1 MITSTDIVVTL
12 SDLVY
17 GGDALGRLEDGRAVF
32 VPFAL
37 PGEKVRIKILE
48 EKPRHVLAELEEVLV
63 PSELRIAPRCRHF
76 GVCGGCHYQHMSYES
91 QRTFKTKI
99 LVDQLLRIGKL
110 ENVPILPMN
119 PSTNEWMYRNYVQ
132 FHLSSEGKLG
142 YSKARSNEIVP
153 IVECYLPQP
162 PLDGLWPLLE
172 FEPGSG
178 VERVGLRLGDEDD
191 LQIMLESKSGTMPD
205 FMVEILGASVT
216 HLMDTSRIVLAG
228 SEYTWIKVKGRL
240 FKVSAGTFF
249 QVNSNVAEKLVD
261 AVLAELP
268 SEKELT
274 ILEVYSGA
282 GLFSAFLAEKAEKLV
297 AIESSGYAWDDFSFN
312 LDEFDNVELY
322 EAPAE
327 VVIPLLDIKP
337 DIVLADPPRSGL
349 LRPVLQGILKMR
361 PPCILYIS
369 CDPATLARDARY
381 LIEGGYELR
390 AVRPFD
396 MFPQTYHIESFS
408 VWMRTA

>member
-1 MITSTDIVVTL
+1 MNTSTDIVVTL

-17 GGDALGRLEDGRAVF
+17 GGDAFGRLSDGRAVF

-37 PGEKVRIKILE
+37 PGEIVRIKILE
-48 EKPRHVLAELEEVLV
+48 EKPRHVLAGLEEVLV

-76 GVCGGCHYQHMSYES
+76 GICGGCHYQHMPYES
-91 QRTFKTKI
+91 QLVVKTKI

-110 ENVPILPMN
+110 ENVPILPAN
-119 PSTNEWMYRNYVQ
+119 PSTKAWMYRNYIQ
-132 FHLSSEGKLG
+132 FHISPEGKLG

-153 IVECYLPQP
+153 IVECFLPQP

-172 FEPGSG
+172 FEPGTG
-178 VERVGLRLGDEDD
+178 VERVGLRLGEEDD
-191 LQIMLESKSGTMPD
+191 FQITLESKSRTMPD
-205 FMVEILGASVT
+205 FMVEDLGASVI
-216 HLMDTSRIVLAG
+216 HLLDTSHIVLAG
-228 SEYTWIKVKGRL
+228 SEYTWIQVKGRM

-249 QVNSNVAEKLVD
+249 QVNSSVAEKMVD
-261 AVLAELP
+261 TVLEELP
-268 SEKELT
+268 PGKELT
-274 ILEVYSGA
+274 ILEVYCGA

-297 AIESSGYAWDDFSFN
+297 AIESSSSACDDFSFN

-327 VVIPLLDIKP
+327 VVIPLLDFKP
-337 DIVLADPPRSGL
+337 DIILADPPRSGL
-349 LRPVLQGILKMR
+349 QRPVLQGILKMR
-361 PPCILYIS
+361 PQCIYYIS

-390 AVRPFD
+390 AVRHFD
-396 MFPQTYHIESFS
+396 MFPQTYHIESLS
-408 VWMRTA
+408 VWMRAV